1 MTSPDKF
8 SLFDKS
14 IYKNSLLAK
23 QADLRIKKN
32 GDALQEIDLE
42 TSTALRMRSFST
54 VTASTLGSIQTSGP
68 QLLTPVFNSLLQPQ
82 KPKSSNKTHRFG
94 SLLD

>member
-54 VTASTLGSIQTSGP
+54 VTASTLGSI
-68 QLLTPVFNSLLQPQ
+68 
-82 KPKSSNKTHRFG
+82 
-94 SLLD
+94 